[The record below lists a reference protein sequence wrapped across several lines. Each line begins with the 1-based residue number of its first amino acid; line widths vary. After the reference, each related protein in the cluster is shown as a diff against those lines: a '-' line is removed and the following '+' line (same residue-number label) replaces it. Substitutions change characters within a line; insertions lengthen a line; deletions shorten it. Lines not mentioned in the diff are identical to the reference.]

1 MTVRIGTSGWAY
13 PEWRGTFYPAGVA
26 QRRHLEYLARHVT
39 TVEVNGSFYSLQ
51 RPTSYQ
57 AWHDRTPPGFVL
69 AVKGPGYITHRR
81 RLRDPEP
88 PLANFLA
95 SGVLEL
101 GAKLGPLLWQLPPS
115 LAFDAGLLRD
125 FLAALPQDV
134 ATAARLADRAERMPA
149 GYTPPAQPV
158 NRPLRHAVEPRHA
171 SFAAPACTELLA
183 EYGVAMVAAD
193 TAGTWP
199 YFDRTPTDFSYL
211 RLHGD
216 TELYVSAYSDA
227 ALRRWADRI
236 TELAARGDVYVYF
249 DNTAKAAAPHDA
261 ERLAE
266 LVGP

>member
-1 MTVRIGTSGWAY
+1 MWIGTSGWAY
-13 PEWRGTFYPAGVA
+13 PEWRGAYYPKDVPA
-26 QRRHLEYLARHVT
+26 RRQLEYLARHVA

-81 RLRDPEP
+81 RLREPVP

-101 GAKLGPLLWQLPPS
+101 GAKLGPVLWQLPPS

-125 FLAALPQDV
+125 FLAALPQDF
-134 ATAARLADRAERMPA
+134 ATAARLADTAERMPD
-149 GYTPPAQPV
+149 GYTPPARPV
-158 NRPLRHAVEPRHA
+158 DRPLRHAVEPRHA
-171 SFAAPACTELLA
+171 SFATQECTELLA
-183 EYGVAMVAAD
+183 EYGVALVAAD

-199 YFDRTPTDFSYL
+199 YFADTPTDFSYL

-216 TELYVSAYSDA
+216 TELYVSAYDDA
-227 ALRRWADRI
+227 ALAHWAGRVR
-236 TELAARGDVYVYF
+236 ELAARGDVYVYF
-249 DNTAKAAAPHDA
+249 DNTANAAAPHDA
-261 ERLAE
+261 ERLIA
-266 LVGP
+266 LIDP